1 MAEAR
6 CGKCGYWEQYHCE
19 CTNPGMR
26 HDADHRLTSSSYR
39 CREFAPRAM
48 AWHDAPWASS
58 LVCCWSVSGEMGEE
72 DRSEKARR
80 GLAES
85 LRLAEFAKLTDP
97 LANLPDAV

>member
-1 MAEAR
+1 
-6 CGKCGYWEQYHCE
+6 
-19 CTNPGMR
+19 
-26 HDADHRLTSSSYR
+26 
-39 CREFAPRAM
+39 
-48 AWHDAPWASS
+48 
-58 LVCCWSVSGEMGEE
+58 MGEE